1 MSVLLVLFVCS
12 VLTTISEQSWWLVSG
27 HAARWLTGLCGEG
40 KAVAGLLLVVAGLL
54 VRGGRPKYRAWLELG
69 NLDDGENGIQEYY
82 FYRYIARPTLARHGT
97 REG

>member
-1 MSVLLVLFVCS
+1 MILISVLLRCMSVLLVLFVCS

-69 NLDDGENGIQEYY
+69 NLAGGQRKYDS
-82 FYRYIARPTLARHGT
+82 
-97 REG
+97 